1 MDIKIQINGAFLE
14 GLTKTDVKLS
24 INASSPYSF
33 GESTRTYSASIKA
46 PRNRVNDGIFYQM
59 RNFGYVKRDMKYE
72 AKIYIGGI
80 AINKRFKAKV
90 TCDEESYS
98 VALSQSDLKM
108 SQLPKE
114 VVEATLIDSKVGDT
128 RFFRASDL
136 ITRALGSPTPV
147 TFPAI
152 HYGGYVPGLIIENL
166 GQRWISELLVG
177 KSVTVFWRYA
187 SETDDGTKYLKGNT
201 LDIKEYDTRTAM
213 TAPGGAEQST
223 IAVVTID
230 NSNAYITLDMSKV
243 GTMLGYVVLKAV
255 YNNRTVAVF
264 QKDDGQNDIT
274 QVRYKYIS
282 TTMDIPIYHFYGF
295 YLSREVDDITKL
307 NALPPSFMSPD
318 EAMNLSGKITSIQN
332 ADGLTH
338 EWGNCGVSDAIT
350 YLTDIC
356 KIFQWGWKFTTNV
369 DDSGNT
375 NVTVN
380 VYKLI
385 ADEARNVDRNHGP
398 ITFNEFRQDW
408 SDFYLSTDKIEDPEG
423 LPNAA
428 VFKIGDF
435 FKSIQVSKASFTA
448 KGDIVESGVPYPQ
461 DGTYPRFAIRK
472 GAIGSGS
479 TWVDYFKSIEYTQS
493 LQKYYGLFSDALDV
507 TIKAK
512 IPYYYIENNYK
523 ENGIVWFKQLN
534 AFFYVRSITDYNL
547 STQECKVKLTK
558 INLARA
564 K

>member
-1 MDIKIQINGAFLE
+1 MDVKIQINGTFLD
-14 GLTKTDVKLS
+14 GLTKTEVKLS

-33 GESTRTYSASIKA
+33 GESTRTYSANIKA
-46 PRNRVNDGIFYQM
+46 PRNQVNDGIFYQM
-59 RNFGYVKRDMKYE
+59 RNFGYVMRDTNYE
-72 AKIYIGGI
+72 AKIYLGGI

-98 VALSQSDLKM
+98 IALSQSDLKM

-114 VVEATLIDSKVGDT
+114 VVEATLIDSNVGNT

-136 ITRALGSPTPV
+136 IKQALGTVNPV

-152 HYGGYVPGLIIENL
+152 DQGGYVPGLIIENK
-166 GQRWISELLVG
+166 GQIGITDMLVG

-187 SETDDGTKYLKGNT
+187 SETDDGTKYFRGNA

-213 TAPGGAEQST
+213 TAPGGVTEST
-223 IAVVTID
+223 VAVVTMD
-230 NSNAYITLDMSKV
+230 NNAYITLDMSKV
-243 GTMLGYVVLKAV
+243 GTVLNYVVLKAV
-255 YNNRTVAVF
+255 YNNQTVAVF
-264 QKDDGQNDIT
+264 QKDGEQNDIT

-282 TTMDIPIYHFYGF
+282 TTMNIPIRNFYGF
-295 YLSREVDDITKL
+295 YISRDINDYNRL

-318 EAMNLSGKITSIQN
+318 EAVNLSGEITSLQHT
-332 ADGLTH
+332 AGLTQ
-338 EWGNCGVSDAIT
+338 EFGNCGVSDAIT

-356 KIFQWGWKFTTNV
+356 KIFQWGWKFTLTE
-369 DDSGNT
+369 DTDGNT
-375 NVTVN
+375 NVNVN
-380 VYKLI
+380 VYKMI
-385 ADEARNVDRNHGP
+385 ADEARNVAQNGP
-398 ITFNEFRQDW
+398 ITFNNSRQDW
-408 SDFYLSTDKIEDPEG
+408 SDFYLSTDKIEDSEG
-423 LPNAA
+423 FPNTA

-435 FKSIQVSKASFTA
+435 FKSLQVSKASFTA

-472 GAIGSGS
+472 GAVGSGS
-479 TWVDYFKSIEYTQS
+479 TWVGYFKSIEYTQS
-493 LQKYYGLFSDALDV
+493 LQEYYGLFSDALDV

-512 IPYYYIENNYK
+512 IPYYYIENKYK
-523 ENGIVWFKQLN
+523 ENGVVWFKQLN
-534 AFFYVRSITDYNL
+534 AFFYIRSITDYNL

-558 INLARA
+558 INLLRQ

>member
-1 MDIKIQINGAFLE
+1 MDVKIQINGTFLE

-24 INASSPYSF
+24 INASSPYAF
-33 GESTRTYSASIKA
+33 GESTRTYSANIKA
-46 PRNRVNDGIFYQM
+46 PRNQVNDGIFYQM
-59 RNFGYVKRDMKYE
+59 RNFGYVMRDTKYE
-72 AKIYIGGI
+72 AKIYLGGI

-98 VALSQSDLKM
+98 IALSQSDLKM

-114 VVEATLIDSKVGDT
+114 VVEATLIDSNVGNT

-136 ITRALGSPTPV
+136 IKQALGTVNPV

-152 HYGGYVPGLIIENL
+152 DYGGYVPGLIIENK
-166 GQRWISELLVG
+166 GQIGITDLLVG

-187 SETDDGTKYLKGNT
+187 SETDDGAKYFRGNA

-213 TAPGGAEQST
+213 TAPGGVTEST
-223 IAVVTID
+223 VAVATMD
-230 NSNAYITLDMSKV
+230 NNAYITLDMSKV
-243 GTMLGYVVLKAV
+243 GTVLNYVVLKAV
-255 YNNRTVAVF
+255 YNNQTVAVF
-264 QKDDGQNDIT
+264 QKDGEQNDIT

-282 TTMDIPIYHFYGF
+282 TTMNIPIRNFYGF
-295 YLSREVDDITKL
+295 YISRDINDYNRL

-318 EAMNLSGKITSIQN
+318 EAVNLSGKITSLQN
-332 ADGLTH
+332 TAGLTQ
-338 EWGNCGVSDAIT
+338 EFGNCGVSDAIT

-356 KIFQWGWKFTTNV
+356 KIFQWGWKFTLTEDVN
-369 DDSGNT
+369 GNT
-375 NVTVN
+375 NVNVN

-385 ADEARNVDRNHGP
+385 ADEARNVAQNGP
-398 ITFNEFRQDW
+398 ITFNDSRQDW
-408 SDFYLSTDKIEDPEG
+408 SDFYLSTDKIEDSEG
-423 LPNAA
+423 FPNTA
-428 VFKIGDF
+428 VFKIGDY
-435 FKSIQVSKASFTA
+435 FKSLQVSKASFTA
-448 KGDIVESGVPYPQ
+448 KGDIVESNVPYPQ

-472 GAIGSGS
+472 GAVGSGS
-479 TWVDYFKSIEYTQS
+479 TWVEYFKSIEYTQS

-512 IPYYYIENNYK
+512 IPYYYIENKYK
-523 ENGIVWFKQLN
+523 ENGVVWFKQLD
-534 AFFYVRSITDYNL
+534 AFFYIRSITDYNL

-558 INLARA
+558 INLLRQ

>member
-1 MDIKIQINGAFLE
+1 MDVKIQINGTFLD
-14 GLTKTDVKLS
+14 GLTKTEVKLS

-33 GESTRTYSASIKA
+33 GESTRTYSANIKA

-59 RNFGYVKRDMKYE
+59 RNFGYVMRDTKYE
-72 AKIYIGGI
+72 AKIYLGGI

-98 VALSQSDLKM
+98 IALSQSDLKM

-114 VVEATLIDSKVGDT
+114 VVEATLIDSNVGNT

-136 ITRALGSPTPV
+136 IKQALGTVNPV

-152 HYGGYVPGLIIENL
+152 DYGGYVPGLIIENK
-166 GQRWISELLVG
+166 GQIGITDLLVG

-187 SETDDGTKYLKGNT
+187 SETDDGTKYFRGNA

-213 TAPGGAEQST
+213 TAPGGVTKST
-223 IAVVTID
+223 VAVVTMD
-230 NSNAYITLDMSKV
+230 NNAYITLDMSKV
-243 GTMLGYVVLKAV
+243 GTVLNYVVLKAV
-255 YNNRTVAVF
+255 YNNQTVAIF
-264 QKDDGQNDIT
+264 QKDGEQNDIT
-274 QVRYKYIS
+274 QVRYKYVS
-282 TTMDIPIYHFYGF
+282 TTMNIPIRNFYGF
-295 YLSREVDDITKL
+295 YISRDINDYNRL

-318 EAMNLSGKITSIQN
+318 EAVNLSGKITSLQN
-332 ADGLTH
+332 TAGLTQ
-338 EWGNCGVSDAIT
+338 EFGNCGVSDAIT

-356 KIFQWGWKFTTNV
+356 KIFQWGWKFTLIEDVN
-369 DDSGNT
+369 GNT
-375 NVTVN
+375 NVNVN

-385 ADEARNVDRNHGP
+385 ADEARNVAQNGP
-398 ITFNEFRQDW
+398 ITFNDSRQDW
-408 SDFYLSTDKIEDPEG
+408 SDFYLSTDKIEDSEG
-423 LPNAA
+423 LPNTA
-428 VFKIGDF
+428 VFKIGDY
-435 FKSIQVSKASFTA
+435 FKSLRVSKASFTA

-472 GAIGSGS
+472 GAVGSGS
-479 TWVDYFKSIEYTQS
+479 TWVEYFKSINYTQS

-512 IPYYYIENNYK
+512 IPYYYIENKYK
-523 ENGIVWFKQLN
+523 ENGVVWFKQLN
-534 AFFYVRSITDYNL
+534 AFFYIRSITDYNL

-558 INLARA
+558 INLLRQ

>member
-1 MDIKIQINGAFLE
+1 MDVKIQINGAFLD
-14 GLTKTDVKLS
+14 GLTKTEVKLS

-33 GESTRTYSASIKA
+33 GESTRAYSANIKA
-46 PRNRVNDGIFYQM
+46 PRNQVNDGIFYQM
-59 RNFGYVKRDMKYE
+59 RNFGYVMRDTKYE
-72 AKIYIGGI
+72 AKIYLGGI

-98 VALSQSDLKM
+98 IALSQSDLKM

-114 VVEATLIDSKVGDT
+114 VVEATLIDSNVGNT

-136 ITRALGSPTPV
+136 IKQALGTVNPV

-152 HYGGYVPGLIIENL
+152 GYGGYAPGLIIENK
-166 GQRWISELLVG
+166 GQIGITDLLVG

-187 SETDDGTKYLKGNT
+187 SETDDGTKYFRGNA

-213 TAPGGAEQST
+213 TAPGGVTEST
-223 IAVVTID
+223 VAVVTMD
-230 NSNAYITLDMSKV
+230 NNAYITLDMSKV
-243 GTMLGYVVLKAV
+243 GTVLNYVVLKAV
-255 YNNRTVAVF
+255 YNNQTVAVF
-264 QKDDGQNDIT
+264 QKDGGQNDIT

-282 TTMDIPIYHFYGF
+282 TTMNIPIRNFYGF
-295 YLSREVDDITKL
+295 YISRDINDYNRL

-318 EAMNLSGKITSIQN
+318 EAVNLSGKITSLRN
-332 ADGLTH
+332 TAGLTQ
-338 EWGNCGVSDAIT
+338 EFGNCGVSDAIT

-356 KIFQWGWKFTTNV
+356 KIFQWGWKFTLTEDVN
-369 DDSGNT
+369 GNT
-375 NVTVN
+375 NVDVN

-385 ADEARNVDRNHGP
+385 ADEARNVAQNGP
-398 ITFNEFRQDW
+398 ITFNDSRQDW
-408 SDFYLSTDKIEDPEG
+408 SDFYLSTDKIEDSEG
-423 LPNAA
+423 LPNTA
-428 VFKIGDF
+428 VFKIGDY
-435 FKSIQVSKASFTA
+435 FKSLQVSKASFTA
-448 KGDIVESGVPYPQ
+448 KGGIAESNVPYPQ

-472 GAIGSGS
+472 GAVGSGS
-479 TWVDYFKSIEYTQS
+479 TRVEYFKSIEYTQS

-512 IPYYYIENNYK
+512 IPYYYIENKYK
-523 ENGIVWFKQLN
+523 ENGVVWFKQLN
-534 AFFYVRSITDYNL
+534 AFFYIRSITDYNL

-558 INLARA
+558 INLLRQ